1 MSEQTLFQRIIADE
15 IPGVVV
21 HEDEHCVVLM
31 DAFPS
36 VPGQTM
42 VIPREPIAY
51 FVDAEDPLL
60 AHLMQV
66 AKKIA
71 QASDQAF
78 KTSRTCLVIEGF
90 EVPHLH
96 LKLFP
101 VSQASGV
108 TALTDVITNTDE
120 ATLEERQQW
129 ANLIKAAL

>member
-42 VIPREPIAY
+42 VIPREPVAY
-51 FVDAEDPLL
+51 FAEADDALTT
-60 AHLMQV
+60 HLMQV

-71 QASDQAF
+71 RASDQAF

-96 LKLFP
+96 IKLYP
-101 VSQASGV
+101 ISEASGV
-108 TALTDVITNTDE
+108 TALTDVITSTRE
-120 ATLEERQQW
+120 ATMAERQAW
-129 ANLIKAAL
+129 GDAIKAAL